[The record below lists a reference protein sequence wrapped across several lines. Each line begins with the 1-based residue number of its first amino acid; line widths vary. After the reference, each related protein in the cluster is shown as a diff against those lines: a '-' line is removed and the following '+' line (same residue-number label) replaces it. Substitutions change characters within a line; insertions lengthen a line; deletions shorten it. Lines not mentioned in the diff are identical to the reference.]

1 MQQISETP
9 GLMYAP
15 AYEVDDTAM
24 MAKRQFISS
33 CADGILIINS
43 GIINHAKQKQPI
55 FKFED
60 DKITVLDTNN
70 HIHTINAIESSAEDI
85 VKWLNDYDDYDTF
98 KNVEV
103 ITVNHELGTK
113 YINLSMNQL
122 INHEQFTVPQPK
134 EYHMLIG
141 KGVRIDNTLDQS
153 IPISIKLINLGFLAH
168 LDQIAK
174 DLQLK
179 TADSYI
185 LAKTKRRKRDTVL
198 SE

>member
-15 AYEVDDTAM
+15 TYEVDDTAM

-33 CADGILIINS
+33 CADDILVVNSRIINPT
-43 GIINHAKQKQPI
+43 KQKQPV
-55 FKFED
+55 FMFED
-60 DKITVLDTNN
+60 DKITALDTNN
-70 HIHTINAIESSAEDI
+70 RIHAINAIESSAEDI
-85 VKWLNDYDDYDTF
+85 VKWLNDYDEHGMF
-98 KNVEV
+98 KNIEV
-103 ITVNHELGTK
+103 ITVDHELGTK

-122 INHEQFTVPQPK
+122 INYEQSTVPQPK

-141 KGVRIDNTLDQS
+141 KGVRMNNALDQL
-153 IPISIKLINLGFLAH
+153 IPISIKLINLGFLVH

-179 TADSYI
+179 TANSYI
-185 LAKTKRRKRDTVL
+185 LAKTKRRKRDTAL

>member
-15 AYEVDDTAM
+15 TYEVDDTAM
-24 MAKRQFISS
+24 MAKRQYISS
-33 CADGILIINS
+33 CADDILTINS
-43 GIINHAKQKQPI
+43 RSINRTKQKQPV
-55 FKFED
+55 FMFED
-60 DKITVLDTNN
+60 DKIIVLDTNN
-70 HIHTINAIESSAEDI
+70 RVHAINAIESSAEDI
-85 VKWLNDYDDYDTF
+85 VKWLIDYDDHDIF
-98 KNVEV
+98 KNIEM
-103 ITVNHELGTK
+103 ITVDHELGTK
-113 YINLSMNQL
+113 YINLTMNQL
-122 INHEQFTVPQPK
+122 VNNEQSAVLQPK
-134 EYHMLIG
+134 EYHILIG
-141 KGVRIDNTLDQS
+141 KGVRIDNALDQA

-185 LAKTKRRKRDTVL
+185 LAKTKRRKRDTAL